1 MPDVQYHVYVRGKGW
16 SSWMTDG
23 QTAGTTGQALPIE
36 AIEIRL
42 TGDLAQRFTIR
53 YRTHVSDIGWMDWVE
68 NGSLSGTKD
77 QNHQIEAIEIQLRK
91 R

>member
-1 MPDVQYHVYVRGKGW
+1 MLFR
-16 SSWMTDG
+16 S
-23 QTAGTTGQALPIE
+23 IE